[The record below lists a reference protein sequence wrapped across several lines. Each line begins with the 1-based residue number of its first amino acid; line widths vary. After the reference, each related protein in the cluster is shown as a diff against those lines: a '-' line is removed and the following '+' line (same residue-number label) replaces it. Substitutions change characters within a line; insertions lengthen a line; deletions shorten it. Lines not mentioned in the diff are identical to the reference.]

1 MVVGWMSLSTT
12 ACQLVM
18 ENWSSCNRMRK
29 MNSGA
34 LFLKKLTPSIITKI
48 ANQVRFNNPIISCFR
63 LNGSYEAL
71 KGGTTCEAMEDF
83 TGGVSEM
90 YELNQA
96 PPNLF
101 KILLKAHER
110 SSLMSCAIE
119 VNSIRDFLL

>member
-1 MVVGWMSLSTT
+1 MPSKQTSTWCASSVFANIMGQIFISLY
-12 ACQLVM
+12 L
-18 ENWSSCNRMRK
+18 R
-29 MNSGA
+29 
-34 LFLKKLTPSIITKI
+34 
-48 ANQVRFNNPIISCFR
+48 R
-63 LNGSYEAL
+63 LHGGYEAL

-119 VNSIRDFLL
+119 VRSVVCLFLPH